1 MDTGGAQGCPGPWG
15 LTPPPPG
22 AQLAEE
28 LEREQQSRQ
37 RLEGERRETEG
48 NWEAQIADI
57 LSWWVLV
64 GRAGAG
70 DQGPGGGPR
79 QS

>member
-1 MDTGGAQGCPGPWG
+1 M
-15 LTPPPPG
+15 
-22 AQLAEE
+22 EE

-64 GRAGAG
+64 GWGPRGWG
-70 DQGPGGGPR
+70 LGPGRAKGPAPDPEPPF
-79 QS
+79 